1 MSDDPRPSPDDD
13 PRPDGDVPA
22 PPDDAAATA
31 ADGPATEEGAGAG
44 TSDVRAPA
52 APDEVGGA
60 AAGPGWRSGRRDRKA
75 AATIGVLT
83 LLLGFAFAVQ
93 VRNTGTDEA
102 LVSAREQ
109 DLVVLLDNQ
118 TAAEERLRQE
128 IADQRAVLDQLGN
141 TDNQAAAALEDAR
154 ERAEALDVLNGSIAA
169 TGPGLELTIRDPEGR
184 VEPATVLNAVQE
196 LRGAGAETMQVDD
209 VRVGVSTA
217 VTGDAGA
224 IEVDGRPITAPYTFL
239 VIGSPQDLE
248 TAMSIPGGVIA
259 KVRQRGGTV
268 TIVQSEDVIVD
279 ALRPLDA
286 PEYARPQTDD

>member
-1 MSDDPRPSPDDD
+1 MSDDPRESPDAVPD
-13 PRPDGDVPA
+13 PPADAPA
-22 PPDDAAATA
+22 PAAGGA
-31 ADGPATEEGAGAG
+31 APGDGEEPG
-44 TSDVRAPA
+44 TSDVREPA
-52 APDEVGGA
+52 TPDGEDVA
-60 AAGPGWRSGRRDRKA
+60 AAGPGWRGGRRDRKA

-118 TAAEERLRQE
+118 TAAEDRLRQE
-128 IADQRAVLDQLGN
+128 IADQQAVLDQLGN

-209 VRVGVSTA
+209 VRVSRRSGGERIQARRAVATRPRGPPRTARCSQCHRAGAPWRSPLPGCSSPSPGPA
-217 VTGDAGA
+217 VT
-224 IEVDGRPITAPYTFL
+224 R
-239 VIGSPQDLE
+239 
-248 TAMSIPGGVIA
+248 
-259 KVRQRGGTV
+259 
-268 TIVQSEDVIVD
+268 
-279 ALRPLDA
+279 
-286 PEYARPQTDD
+286 

>member
-1 MSDDPRPSPDDD
+1 MSDDPRESPDAVPD
-13 PRPDGDVPA
+13 PPADAPA
-22 PPDDAAATA
+22 PAAGGA
-31 ADGPATEEGAGAG
+31 APGDGEEPG
-44 TSDVRAPA
+44 TSDVREPA
-52 APDEVGGA
+52 TPDGEDVA
-60 AAGPGWRSGRRDRKA
+60 AAGPGWRGGRRDRKA

-118 TAAEERLRQE
+118 TAAEDRLRQE
-128 IADQRAVLDQLGN
+128 IADQQAVLDQLGN

-224 IEVDGRPITAPYTFL
+224 IEVDGRPVTAPYTFL

-268 TIVQSEDVIVD
+268 SIVQSEEVLVD